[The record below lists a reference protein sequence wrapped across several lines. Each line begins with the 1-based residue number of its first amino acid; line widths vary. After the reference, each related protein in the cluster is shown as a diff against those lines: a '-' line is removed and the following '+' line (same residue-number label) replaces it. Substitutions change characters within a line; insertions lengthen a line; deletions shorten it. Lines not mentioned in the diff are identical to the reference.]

1 MGRCCK
7 SKTKQTSLFKFLLR
21 WGRTYLSSLFV
32 PLVRPNCTVELFLRK
47 PSPSSSTRTLRGG
60 PLSTA
65 ALNPSLFAFT
75 RVFHKNHLQV
85 KIFFRNFV
93 NQRFTTFPR
102 VKLSPNTKLK
112 WRAIFAASSSKMEH
126 IFVNH
131 PNFTQLSTIRSLK
144 ARMMIPE

>member
-1 MGRCCK
+1 MGRCYK

-21 WGRTYLSSLFV
+21 WGRTYLFSLFA
-32 PLVRPNCTVELFLRK
+32 PLVRPNCTVELFLGK

-60 PLSTA
+60 PLSAA

-85 KIFFRNFV
+85 KIFFPKLCQPTV
-93 NQRFTTFPR
+93 HDVSKGKTFT
-102 VKLSPNTKLK
+102 KQ

-144 ARMMIPE
+144 KREWWWPE